1 MVKRVSGLWPILTDI
16 KTIAKAYLKVRKGH
30 ELEPEIIKIDQ
41 NPMPYLEKV
50 RKLLI
55 TRTYT
60 PSQYYEYDKL
70 ERGKMRHIAFLPY
83 FPDQIIGWAWKI
95 AVEPEINKRLISQ
108 TYGSVKG
115 RGQHR
120 AMMKVKEYLET
131 GDDTEYCLE
140 FDVHHCFES
149 ITADMVMRKFR
160 RKFKEPEIQWLTS
173 TILHGFHEGD
183 ELPLGNV
190 TSHPLANL
198 VLDDIDRLIKEEMH
212 ARKYVRFLDNG
223 WVVGKFTHWLR
234 RVQSRVS
241 RKMRGIGLTMKS
253 NWQIYPVES
262 RGIKVLGYRV
272 FHKYILLVTKTK
284 KRLQKYLGEAIERMK
299 RGEDPT
305 QLDLGRYHSYC
316 GVLKYCNSWRLSK
329 STTRL
334 FERLWKARTW
344 MQSPQHRTR
353 APSSS

>member
-1 MVKRVSGLWPILTDI
+1 M
-16 KTIAKAYLKVRKGH
+16 
-30 ELEPEIIKIDQ
+30 
-41 NPMPYLEKV
+41 
-50 RKLLI
+50 
-55 TRTYT
+55 
-60 PSQYYEYDKL
+60 
-70 ERGKMRHIAFLPY
+70 
-83 FPDQIIGWAWKI
+83 
-95 AVEPEINKRLISQ
+95 
-108 TYGSVKG
+108 
-115 RGQHR
+115 
-120 AMMKVKEYLET
+120 
-131 GDDTEYCLE
+131 
-140 FDVHHCFES
+140 
-149 ITADMVMRKFR
+149 
-160 RKFKEPEIQWLTS
+160 
-173 TILHGFHEGD
+173 
-183 ELPLGNV
+183 
-190 TSHPLANL
+190 
-198 VLDDIDRLIKEEMH
+198 LDDIDRLIKEEMH

-241 RKMRGIGLTMKS
+241 RKMRAIGLTMKS